1 MSQLINNLILKG
13 YLQSDL
19 VTDAFSEIQR
29 IEFIPEDFHN
39 SADADIPFPIGF
51 GQCIPQ
57 PQIVATMLELLDVQR
72 GMHILEIGSGSGW
85 VTALLAFMV
94 GKKGKVTSLESSEEL
109 LNLAKENVDKYQFV
123 KRGIVD
129 FFLKK
134 KEEDFPKEG
143 PYDRVVVNIPAKEI
157 SEDLKEQVRE
167 KGVMV
172 IPLYNDLWRLEKQ
185 EDGSFKKDVYSGFS
199 FMPLQTKG

>member
-29 IEFIPEDFHN
+29 IEFVPEDFHS

-57 PQIVATMLELLDVQR
+57 PQIVATMLELLDVER
-72 GMHILEIGSGSGW
+72 GNHILEIGSGSGW

-94 GKKGKVTSLESSEEL
+94 GKNGKVTSMESSEEL
-109 LNLAKENVDKYQFV
+109 LDLAKENVDKYQFV
-123 KRGIVD
+123 KRGIVE
-129 FFLKK
+129 FFLKRK
-134 KEEDFPKEG
+134 NDDFPKHG
-143 PYDRVVVNIPAKEI
+143 PYDRIVVNVSLKEI
-157 SEDLKEQVRE
+157 SDDLKNQVGE
-167 KGVMV
+167 GGIMV
-172 IPLYNDLWRLEKQ
+172 IPLYNDLWRLKKQ

-199 FMPLQTKG
+199 FMPLTTKG